1 MALSPLN
8 AAWIGLVVPGLPQF
22 LLGKPLRGI
31 LALVSTIGLFVLG
44 FAMLQ
49 ERLWHLQ
56 AVQGSGMLR
65 YFPILLQPE
74 MGNAGATIVAAL
86 LREAD
91 SPDLLRA
98 VLLPRDGEHLAMLAT
113 GFSGIA
119 SVLWASDAFWLASGR
134 PKLRAPPAAAAAAG
148 WLVPGL
154 GHVLAGQKSKGY
166 LVGAAVLAVFALAL
180 VVSGGHGVD
189 RPAYPFW
196 WAAQAFCGVGVL
208 FAALVT
214 GPMQMDAYP
223 ELLELGI
230 VLGAVAGLMNMMLM
244 TDAWAVAERG
254 DDAVVRDAGEAQA

>member
-134 PKLRAPPAAAAAAG
+134 PKL
-148 WLVPGL
+148 
-154 GHVLAGQKSKGY
+154 
-166 LVGAAVLAVFALAL
+166 
-180 VVSGGHGVD
+180 
-189 RPAYPFW
+189 
-196 WAAQAFCGVGVL
+196 
-208 FAALVT
+208 
-214 GPMQMDAYP
+214 
-223 ELLELGI
+223 
-230 VLGAVAGLMNMMLM
+230 
-244 TDAWAVAERG
+244 
-254 DDAVVRDAGEAQA
+254 